1 MLSKMYQMTLHG
13 CGGGWRWLEFGFGHF
28 GRQTTGRVKDTEV
41 HSDTKGTRCSG
52 EWRKQ
57 ETAFPPKEEKE
68 QSSIVVTSTK
78 AKILI

>member
-28 GRQTTGRVKDTEV
+28 GRQTRVKDTKV

>member
-1 MLSKMYQMTLHG
+1 MTLHG
-13 CGGGWRWLEFGFGHF
+13 CGGEWRRVEFGFGHF
-28 GRQTTGRVKDTEV
+28 RRQTRVKDTEV
-41 HSDTKGTRCSG
+41 HSDTKGTLQ
-52 EWRKQ
+52 WRME